1 VPKSRIRKKGEFTPP
16 PERRPQSS
24 KISGRWVAPTMVA
37 LLLIGLTWIV
47 VYYIAASSVDFLS
60 TLGAWNVVIG
70 FGFIFAGLMVS
81 TRWR

>member
-1 VPKSRIRKKGEFTPP
+1 
-16 PERRPQSS
+16 
-24 KISGRWVAPTMVA
+24 MVA